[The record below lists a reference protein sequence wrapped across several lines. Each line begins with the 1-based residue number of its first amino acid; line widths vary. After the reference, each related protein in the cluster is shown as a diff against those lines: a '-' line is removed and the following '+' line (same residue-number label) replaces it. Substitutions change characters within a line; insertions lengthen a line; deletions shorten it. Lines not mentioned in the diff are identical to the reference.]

1 MPPIHMHSLLM
12 LLNTQPTL
20 ERSWS
25 PTLLILVSQ
34 TEKVDITSLSL
45 SNALFLAW
53 MEMELKSPLKQPL
66 RPKMI
71 SPVVPQMFTSKI
83 CGQIATWVMKSTLT
97 TKLVWELL
105 EMKLSSTESMPG
117 IPLSLPKIQTSGPH
131 QLYKKRRR
139 ETNIIPDPPRPYL
152 GFFV

>member
-12 LLNTQPTL
+12 LLNTLPTL

-34 TEKVDITSLSL
+34 TETVDITSLSL

-71 SPVVPQMFTSKI
+71 SPVVPQMFMSKI
-83 CGQIATWVMKSTLT
+83 CFTYKQKILHMNLFTFFTVVAAFDISAIYSLNINDCVNAL
-97 TKLVWELL
+97 
-105 EMKLSSTESMPG
+105 MP
-117 IPLSLPKIQTSGPH
+117 Q
-131 QLYKKRRR
+131 
-139 ETNIIPDPPRPYL
+139 
-152 GFFV
+152 